1 MSDLERYIARRKKRD
16 PEFAEGFGTGY
27 KLFKLRGDHMEID
40 YDKID
45 DYTLALLYL
54 VTSENK
60 YGARAWKS
68 FDWETM
74 NRLHEK
80 GYISNP
86 KSKAL
91 SIALS
96 EEGLSRAKEL
106 FEKFFAK

>member
-1 MSDLERYIARRKKRD
+1 
-16 PEFAEGFGTGY
+16 
-27 KLFKLRGDHMEID
+27 MEID

-45 DYTLALLYL
+45 DCTLALLYL
-54 VTSENK
+54 VTSESR
-60 YGARAWKS
+60 YGARAWKG

-80 GYISNP
+80 GYISDP

-91 SIALS
+91 SVALS

-106 FEKFFAK
+106 FETFFAKVTPEPPSTNAHAA

>member
-1 MSDLERYIARRKKRD
+1 MD
-16 PEFAEGFGTGY
+16 
-27 KLFKLRGDHMEID
+27 ID

-45 DYTLALLYL
+45 DCTLALLYL
-54 VTSENK
+54 VTSVDK
-60 YGARAWKS
+60 YGARAWKG

-91 SIALS
+91 SVALS
-96 EEGLSRAKEL
+96 AEGLSRAKEM
-106 FEKFFAK
+106 FETFFAKVSGPSVKTDAKCA

>member
-1 MSDLERYIARRKKRD
+1 MD
-16 PEFAEGFGTGY
+16 
-27 KLFKLRGDHMEID
+27 ID
-40 YDKID
+40 YEKID
-45 DYTLALLYL
+45 DCTLALLYL
-54 VTSENK
+54 VTSQDK

-91 SIALS
+91 SVALS
-96 EEGLSRAKEL
+96 EEGLARSREL
-106 FEKFFAK
+106 FERLFARHGGGQGRADAEVA

>member
-1 MSDLERYIARRKKRD
+1 MD
-16 PEFAEGFGTGY
+16 
-27 KLFKLRGDHMEID
+27 ID

-45 DYTLALLYL
+45 DCTLALLYL
-54 VTSENK
+54 VTSESE
-60 YGARAWKS
+60 YGARAWKG

-91 SIALS
+91 SVALS
-96 EEGLSRAKEL
+96 DKGLVRAKEL
-106 FEKFFAK
+106 FETFFAKTPEPPATDAHAA